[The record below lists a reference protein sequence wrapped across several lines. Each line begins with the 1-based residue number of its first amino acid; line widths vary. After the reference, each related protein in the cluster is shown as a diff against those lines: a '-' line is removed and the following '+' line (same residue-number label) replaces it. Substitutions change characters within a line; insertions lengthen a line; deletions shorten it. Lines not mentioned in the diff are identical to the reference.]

1 MEFKNHKDKEMYCFL
16 LILQQFASGEI
27 THDEFFEY
35 IDAHT
40 PTEYKGRA
48 AKDNR
53 SREEITQQI
62 IDDIEKIQE
71 HIRSTY
77 ETDAYSK

>member
-1 MEFKNHKDKEMYCFL
+1 MEFKNHKDEEMYCFL
-16 LILQQFASGEI
+16 LILQQFASGTI
-27 THDEFFEY
+27 SHDEFFEY

-40 PTEYKGRA
+40 PTEHKGRA

-53 SREEITQQI
+53 SRAEVRQQI

-71 HIRSTY
+71 HILSTY
-77 ETDAYSK
+77 FGGVRS